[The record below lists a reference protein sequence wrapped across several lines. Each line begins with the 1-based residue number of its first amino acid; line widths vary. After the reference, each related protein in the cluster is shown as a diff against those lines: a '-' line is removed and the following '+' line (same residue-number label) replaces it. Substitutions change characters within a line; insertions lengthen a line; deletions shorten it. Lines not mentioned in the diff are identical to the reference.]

1 MSMSDPISDLITRI
15 RNAQRNR
22 QMTVECL
29 GSNMAI
35 RILDVLQDE
44 GYIAGFRRVDV
55 RPGVSKIIVDL
66 KYYENQPSI
75 HTIKRVSKPGCRV
88 YSAINSM
95 RKVSNGLGISVVST
109 SKGVMSDTKA
119 HALKVGGE
127 VLFQVF

>member
-1 MSMSDPISDLITRI
+1 MSMSDPIADLITRI

-22 QMTVECL
+22 QVTVECL
-29 GSNMAI
+29 GSNMAM
-35 RILDVLQDE
+35 RILEVLQDE

-55 RPGVSKIIVDL
+55 RSGVSKIVVDL

-88 YSAINSM
+88 YSAINAM
-95 RKVSNGLGISVVST
+95 GKVSNGLGVSVLST

-119 HALKVGGE
+119 RDLKVGGE